1 VGRPEPERTCVGCRT
16 TAPKRTL
23 IRVVRSPDGTVAVDP
38 TSTAPGRGA
47 YLHASRSCVGAA
59 IRDGSVDRALKV
71 RLPPDEAA
79 RLMEGLIGS
88 AGVNA

>member
-1 VGRPEPERTCVGCRT
+1 MARPEPERTCVGCRT

-23 IRVVRSPDGTVAVDP
+23 IRVVRTPEGTVAVDP
-38 TSTAPGRGA
+38 TGTAPGRGA
-47 YLHASRSCVGAA
+47 YLHGSRLCVRAA
-59 IRDGSVDRALKV
+59 IRGGSVSRALKV
-71 RLPPDEAA
+71 RLPADQAA